1 MKYIIGVD
9 PGASGAIAILEDTG
23 KLVHVFDMPSVEI
36 ISGGKAKRRVSP
48 EMLAA
53 ELRLYADQGAV
64 AYVEQVGA
72 MPGQGVSSMFAFGQA
87 FGIVLGVMA
96 GLAIP
101 TQTVTPA
108 KWKKDMK
115 LNQGKDAARAKATVS
130 AIFNTVY
137 NGPSPSPIC
146 WPVVTVTDSG
156 NANLAHAAE
165 FSCPWFRSAWS
176 NRVRLSA
183 GNRRPRA
190 ASSGP

>member
-1 MKYIIGVD
+1 MFVIGVD
-9 PGASGAIAILEDTG
+9 PGASGAIAILEQDG

-36 ISGGKAKRRVSP
+36 MSGGKAKRRVSP

-108 KWKKDMK
+108 KWKKDLK
-115 LNQGKDAARAKATVS
+115 LNGGKDASRAKA
-130 AIFNTVY
+130 AQI
-137 NGPSPSPIC
+137 
-146 WPVVTVTDSG
+146 WP
-156 NANLAHAAE
+156 AHAGEFKRVKDDGKAE
-165 FSCPWFRSAWS
+165 
-176 NRVRLSA
+176 A
-183 GNRRPRA
+183 GLIA
-190 ASSGP
+190 VWGLGL

>member
-1 MKYIIGVD
+1 MSFIIGVD
-9 PGASGAIAILEDTG
+9 PGAAGAIAILESTG
-23 KLVHVFDMPSVEI
+23 KLVHVFDMPAVEVVT
-36 ISGGKAKRRVSP
+36 GGKAKRRVSP

-101 TQTVTPA
+101 CQTVTPA

-115 LNQGKDAARAKATVS
+115 LNTGKDAARAKAAQV
-130 AIFNTVY
+130 
-137 NGPSPSPIC
+137 
-146 WPVVTVTDSG
+146 WPAQAGEFKRVKDDGKAEAALIGLWGAGVTK
-156 NANLAHAAE
+156 
-165 FSCPWFRSAWS
+165 
-176 NRVRLSA
+176 
-183 GNRRPRA
+183 
-190 ASSGP
+190 

>member
-1 MKYIIGVD
+1 MQYIIGVD
-9 PGASGAIAILEDTG
+9 PGASGAIAILEDNG

-36 ISGGKAKRRVSP
+36 ITGGKAKRRVSP

-101 TQTVTPA
+101 TQTVTPG
-108 KWKKDMK
+108 KWKKDLK
-115 LNQGKDAARAKATVS
+115 LNGGKDASRAKAAQV
-130 AIFNTVY
+130 
-137 NGPSPSPIC
+137 
-146 WPVVTVTDSG
+146 WPAQAGEFKRVKDDG
-156 NANLAHAAE
+156 KAE
-165 FSCPWFRSAWS
+165 
-176 NRVRLSA
+176 A
-183 GNRRPRA
+183 GLIA
-190 ASSGP
+190 LWGVGV